1 MRLASGR
8 DMRSARLLRGVGSV
22 VGGVAWESISEAAF
36 AVPMFSYPR
45 LSLLRSKLAKSKVL
59 GCFSRRAY
67 DISCCVGNVGP
78 GKDDIHQKTN
88 LVFPVGNSVFSTNK
102 GCSLISSYRY
112 FIRLRSCLPGFSFN
126 GVEATLPVSV
136 GLAGSSGVWDCVG
149 LSGERK

>member
-22 VGGVAWESISEAAF
+22 VAGAAWEFISEAAF
-36 AVPMFSYPR
+36 AVPLLSYPQ
-45 LSLLRSKLAKSKVL
+45 LSLLRSKLAKSKVP
-59 GCFSRRAY
+59 GCFSRSAC

-78 GKDDIHQKTN
+78 GKQDIHQKTN
-88 LVFPVGNSVFSTNK
+88 LVFPVGKSVLSTNR

-126 GVEATLPVSV
+126 GTEATLSV
-136 GLAGSSGVWDCVG
+136 GSLGAAGCGIVSGVG
-149 LSGERK
+149 GK